1 MTSLAYRFR
10 RRQDN
15 VPVLGL
21 TQADW
26 QHVLATRQD
35 RGAPERELT
44 GHAVLM
50 GAARALCDVAVVE
63 ATPTTRFGNQLLPER
78 WGPIRRCEWCARGLS
93 LQAPPPEG
101 TT

>member
-26 QHVLATRQD
+26 QHVLATRED
-35 RGAPERELT
+35 RDEPQRELT

-63 ATPTTRFGNQLLPER
+63 ATPTTPFGNPLLSER
-78 WGPIRRCEWCARGLS
+78 WGPIRQCEWCARNLGLQS
-93 LQAPPPEG
+93 PPEG
-101 TT
+101 SL